1 MQGTLDFTC
10 GIYAVINAL
19 SCTYGLDLASA
30 RKIFQETMHALSGQ
44 ERLWN
49 SFLHN
54 ETDHYWLVRWLLS
67 RWCFE
72 PPWQLEIRQP
82 FSDCLCP
89 ESRSND
95 FAGMELYLPETY
107 DPSGPACPAEAKSE
121 AFAVWDALADWL
133 AEQRE
138 NSRAALLRFH
148 RFFPGTRQPVV
159 SHWTT
164 AHTVNDRAIL
174 LHDASAE
181 PKALFILER
190 RSLLPAVQRAALLR
204 IVPESLVLL
213 SRSAKKAPDFIDCAT
228 AESGFPFW

>member
-19 SCTYGLDLASA
+19 SCTYGLDLANA
-30 RKIFQETMHALSGQ
+30 RKLFRETMHALSGQ
-44 ERLWN
+44 EKLWSN
-49 SFLHN
+49 FLRN
-54 ETDHYWLVRWLLS
+54 ETDHYWLIRWLLA

-82 FSDCLCP
+82 FSDCLRP
-89 ESRSND
+89 ENWSND
-95 FAGMELYLPETY
+95 FAGMTLYLPETHG
-107 DPSGPACPAEAKSE
+107 PSGPACPATAKGE

-133 AEQRE
+133 KGQKE

-148 RFFPGTRQPVV
+148 RFTPGTRQPLV

-164 AHTVNDRAIL
+164 ALAANDMAIL

-181 PKALFILER
+181 PGALFTLEHK
-190 RSLLPAVQRAALLR
+190 SLLPEMQHTALLR
-204 IVPESLVLL
+204 IVPESVVLL
-213 SRSAKKAPDFIDCAT
+213 SRSANVNMSKKIYTEEA
-228 AESGFPFW
+228 